1 MGRYIIKINDKFFLW
16 STVVDAPITY
26 GLTID
31 KLTEFIRFEYGQ
43 RGVDDLLERL
53 RRVEAKGHSAHF
65 DMTLDELL
73 NGNRAGENETTLTVD
88 EIYQKYAV
96 PPTESEVQTK

>member
-26 GLTID
+26 GLTMD
-31 KLTEFIRFEYGQ
+31 ELTESIRFEYGQ
-43 RGVDDLLERL
+43 RGVDELPERLER
-53 RRVEAKGHSAHF
+53 VQKHGHSALF
-65 DMTLDELL
+65 DMTLAELL
-73 NGNRAGENETTLTVD
+73 DGNRAGENETTITVD

-96 PPTESEVQTK
+96 PPTESQVVA